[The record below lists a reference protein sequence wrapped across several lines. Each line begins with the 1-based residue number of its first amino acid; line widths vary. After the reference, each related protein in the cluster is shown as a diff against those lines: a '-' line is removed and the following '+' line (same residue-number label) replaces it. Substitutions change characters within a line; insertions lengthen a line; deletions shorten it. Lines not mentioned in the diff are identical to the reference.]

1 MAYTRKD
8 IEQQH
13 TQYKGMMPRW
23 EYYIRSYLGGKEYQD
38 GKFLQEYQLELES
51 EYFKRLA
58 YTPLDNHARNV
69 IDIWSKNLALLAI
82 LYFQLLYM

>member
-1 MAYTRKD
+1 MKLFLKRSFLF
-8 IEQQH
+8 
-13 TQYKGMMPRW
+13 MMPRW

-69 IDIWSKNLALLAI
+69 IDIYSSFLFRVPPTRELVTD
-82 LYFQLLYM
+82 